1 MGRRPCGARQSRGED
16 RAHWPRCKLESELF
30 SRANEKIKK
39 RPVRRNQP
47 LQKTAKMLLLLVL
60 LGVALFADFALF
72 LGLDAALVR
81 AFLASRFC
89 FLATGFRPSEANGD
103 DECSCA
109 EQGDE

>member
-1 MGRRPCGARQSRGED
+1 M
-16 RAHWPRCKLESELF
+16 
-30 SRANEKIKK
+30 KK
-39 RPVRRNQP
+39 NQKSGQFARNQP
-47 LQKTAKMLLLLVL
+47 LQKTAKMLLLL
-60 LGVALFADFALF
+60 LGVALFADFAIF

-103 DECSCA
+103 DECSGT